1 MITIVD
7 YKIGNIGS
15 IINMFKKIG
24 VEAKLSSSKEDI
36 LSAKKL
42 LLPGVGSFD
51 KGMQNLEEMG
61 LKDLLDE
68 KVLGEKTPLLGIC
81 LGMQLLM
88 SRSEEGTSKGLD
100 WIEGEVKKFYFPDQ
114 QTLKV
119 PRMGWNEVVS
129 KKHNDLFAGMEEDA
143 RFYFVHSY
151 FVQCHNEEDMLATTF
166 FGHPFTSA
174 VQKNNVFGVQFH
186 PEKSHRYGMMLLK
199 NFALMPC

>member
-24 VEAKLSSSKEDI
+24 IEAQLGSSQEDI
-36 LSAKKL
+36 IKAQKL

-51 KGMQNLEEMG
+51 VGMHNLKNLG
-61 LKDLLDE
+61 LMDILNE
-68 KVLGEKTPLLGIC
+68 KVLIQKTPILGIC

-88 SRSEEGTSKGLD
+88 SSSEEGEAKGFN
-100 WIEGEVKKFYFPDQ
+100 WIEGEVKKFSFSEQ
-114 QTLKV
+114 QNLKI
-119 PRMGWNEVVS
+119 PHMGWNEVVPAKQS
-129 KKHNDLFAGMEEDA
+129 NLFLGMEEES

-151 FVQCHNEEDMLATTF
+151 FVECRNNEDVLARTS
-166 FGHPFTSA
+166 FGNTFTSV
-174 VQKNNVFGVQFH
+174 VQKDNVVGVQFH

-199 NFALMPC
+199 NFDSLSC